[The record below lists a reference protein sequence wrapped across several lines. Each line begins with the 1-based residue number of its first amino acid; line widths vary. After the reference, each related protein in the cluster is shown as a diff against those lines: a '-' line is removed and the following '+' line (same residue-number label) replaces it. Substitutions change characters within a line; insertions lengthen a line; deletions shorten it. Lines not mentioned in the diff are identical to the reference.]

1 VRNHDHKTD
10 KFQLFALIAIFG
22 MTFSCDKKS
31 KETDLPKENQRP
43 QTSRDLQED
52 KMPKSGNSEEPANKK
67 EPANKEESASS
78 LVPQLRENIG
88 VELPQIQLHPE
99 VKKSRDEIG
108 SELSALLN
116 DKEKSGKYVIK
127 KWSEL
132 TSFLPRTPLSSSN
145 VSAISDGLILPPECL
160 EVFRD
165 SATYTELVLAGK
177 HLAFTEPAE
186 IRASAGILS
195 LGTGLG
201 DMLPSLLLKHSND
214 LPPTESDIAIFAAI
228 VTSISDSPPNMTSI
242 DEWRNL
248 AKSKNPIYRLIA
260 IKAAG
265 QGSWNENRTDGILG
279 FTTLYEK
286 ETDPQILSN
295 LAQILATVPSL
306 EARRRLELLSSIAA
320 SSNNDLLKEDVS
332 QALRGNDL
340 ILPNASK

>member
-1 VRNHDHKTD
+1 
-10 KFQLFALIAIFG
+10 
-22 MTFSCDKKS
+22 
-31 KETDLPKENQRP
+31 
-43 QTSRDLQED
+43 
-52 KMPKSGNSEEPANKK
+52 
-67 EPANKEESASS
+67 
-78 LVPQLRENIG
+78 
-88 VELPQIQLHPE
+88 
-99 VKKSRDEIG
+99 
-108 SELSALLN
+108 
-116 DKEKSGKYVIK
+116 
-127 KWSEL
+127 
-132 TSFLPRTPLSSSN
+132 
-145 VSAISDGLILPPECL
+145 
-160 EVFRD
+160 
-165 SATYTELVLAGK
+165 LVLAGK

>member
-1 VRNHDHKTD
+1 
-10 KFQLFALIAIFG
+10 

-31 KETDLPKENQRP
+31 SRTDLPKEDQRSH
-43 QTSRDLQED
+43 TSRDSQKD
-52 KMPKSGNSEEPANKK
+52 TIPKSSSSEEPKNKN
-67 EPANKEESASS
+67 EPANNEEIASS

-88 VELPQIQLHPE
+88 VELPKIQLHPE
-99 VKKSRDEIG
+99 VKKSRDEIA

-116 DKEKSGKYVIK
+116 DKEESGKYVIK

-132 TSFLPRTPLSSSN
+132 ISSLPGTPLASSS
-145 VSAISDGLILPPECL
+145 VSRISDGLILPPECL

-165 SATYTELVLAGK
+165 SATYSELVLAGK
-177 HLAFTEPAE
+177 HPAFTAPPE

-195 LGTGLG
+195 LGIGLG
-201 DMLPSLLLKHSND
+201 DMLPSLLLKHSNE

-228 VTSISDSPPNMTSI
+228 LTSISDLPPNMTSI
-242 DEWRNL
+242 DEWENL
-248 AKSKNPIYRLIA
+248 AKAKNPIYRLIA
-260 IKAAG
+260 IRAAG
-265 QGSWNENRTDGILG
+265 QGSWNENRTDGILD

-306 EARRRLELLSSIAA
+306 EARRKLELLSIIAV

-332 QALRGNDL
+332 QALRGNAL
-340 ILPNASK
+340 ILPNDSK

>member
-1 VRNHDHKTD
+1 
-10 KFQLFALIAIFG
+10 
-22 MTFSCDKKS
+22 
-31 KETDLPKENQRP
+31 
-43 QTSRDLQED
+43 
-52 KMPKSGNSEEPANKK
+52 
-67 EPANKEESASS
+67 
-78 LVPQLRENIG
+78 
-88 VELPQIQLHPE
+88 
-99 VKKSRDEIG
+99 
-108 SELSALLN
+108 
-116 DKEKSGKYVIK
+116 
-127 KWSEL
+127 
-132 TSFLPRTPLSSSN
+132 
-145 VSAISDGLILPPECL
+145 
-160 EVFRD
+160 
-165 SATYTELVLAGK
+165 
-177 HLAFTEPAE
+177 
-186 IRASAGILS
+186 
-195 LGTGLG
+195 
-201 DMLPSLLLKHSND
+201 
-214 LPPTESDIAIFAAI
+214 
-228 VTSISDSPPNMTSI
+228 MTSI